1 MTIEQIIR
9 GESSNTEFKVQ
20 LPKETEKYIKTIVA
34 FANTQGISGTP

>member
-20 LPKETEKYIKTIVA
+20 LPKETEKYIKLLSHLRIRRVA
-34 FANTQGISGTP
+34 D